1 MIYCNMVYKAETVI
15 EDIEMKRIMAVL
27 LILVMMTCTGC
38 SDADPGEI
46 RKDSQNQ
53 GIKTDTENEGAEPAA
68 DETEATST
76 VVPTS
81 TLTPTPTVAPTP
93 TPEPTAVPLSEYYK
107 EWDMTN
113 LDTSWIDPEKKLV
126 AFTFDD
132 GPTVHYGKLLDTL
145 EEYGMHATF
154 FIWGKQYNDSYKD
167 EIERLVSLG
176 CELGNHTWSHPYLT
190 KLTAE
195 EIADEI
201 ERTRA
206 LLESITG
213 IKDYLVRPPYGSS
226 NLTVTDTVKVPL
238 INWSLDTADWNNGN
252 YDRVYSTLTEKVQD
266 GDVILM
272 HASYGFTADA
282 VRDAI
287 PVLIE
292 QGYQIVSVS
301 ELCAVRG
308 KRLISGVSPLSS
320 AVKKK

>member
-1 MIYCNMVYKAETVI
+1 MKKAYKFRVIALLMVFSV
-15 EDIEMKRIMAVL
+15 
-27 LILVMMTCTGC
+27 ILVTGC
-38 SDADPGEI
+38 DRASVSDPQILSTDTPAPTDTPVPGE
-46 RKDSQNQ
+46 DQTPTQ
-53 GIKTDTENEGAEPAA
+53 EP
-68 DETEATST
+68 
-76 VVPTS
+76 VPTQE
-81 TLTPTPTVAPTP
+81 PTQEP
-93 TPEPTAVPLSEYYK
+93 TPEPTKVPLSEYYK

-113 LDTSWIDPEKKLV
+113 FDTSWIDTEKKLV

-132 GPTVHYGKLLDTL
+132 GPTAHYGELLDTL

-154 FIWGKQYNDSYKD
+154 FVWGRQYNEGYKD
-167 EIERLVSLG
+167 EIERVVALG

-190 KLTAE
+190 KLST
-195 EIADEI
+195 DEI
-201 ERTRA
+201 EQEIEKTRA

-213 IKDYLVRPPYGSS
+213 IKDYLVRPPYGNSDGK
-226 NLTVTDTVKVPL
+226 VMDTVKVPL
-238 INWSLDTADWNNGN
+238 INWSLDTADWNNGT
-252 YDRVYSTLTEKVQD
+252 YESVYSTLTEKVQD
-266 GDVILM
+266 GDVVLM

-320 AVKKK
+320 PVKKK